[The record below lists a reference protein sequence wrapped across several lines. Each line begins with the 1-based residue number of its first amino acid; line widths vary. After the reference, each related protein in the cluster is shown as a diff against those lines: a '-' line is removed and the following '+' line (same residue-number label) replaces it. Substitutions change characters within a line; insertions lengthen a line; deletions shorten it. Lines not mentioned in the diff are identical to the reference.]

1 MIFIPVKEV
10 NSVGDTMM
18 LRCLNVAEIEC
29 FSASSL
35 LSDHTYIRL
44 RSGFG
49 ICVDMDIET
58 FADVLDDYIK
68 AYPDGGVA
76 PISEGGV
83 KFDRCTQGS

>member
-10 NSVGDTMM
+10 NSLGDTLM
-18 LRCLNVAEIEC
+18 LRCINVDEIEF

-35 LSDHTYIRL
+35 SSNRTYIRL

-49 ICVDMDIET
+49 ICVDMNIDT

-68 AYPDGGVA
+68 AFPDGGVV

-83 KFDRCTQGS
+83 KLD

>member
-10 NSVGDTMM
+10 NSIDDTMM
-18 LRCLNVAEIEC
+18 LRCINVDEIEC

-35 LSDHTYIRL
+35 SSNHTCIRL
-44 RSGFG
+44 RSGFV

-58 FADVLDDYIK
+58 FADVIDDYIK
-68 AYPDGGVA
+68 AFPDGGVV

-83 KFDRCTQGS
+83 KLD

>member
-10 NSVGDTMM
+10 NSIGDTMM
-18 LRCLNVAEIEC
+18 LRCINVAEIEC

-35 LSDHTYIRL
+35 SSDHTYIRL

-83 KFDRCTQGS
+83 KLDRCTQGS